1 MLKKDLGLLVL
12 ILVVGAI
19 VALINPRFL
28 SPVNMA
34 NTANLIGLFG
44 LFSLGEGLVIITG
57 GIDLSIG
64 SVFALLGVIFVDLL
78 VTYELPWP
86 LAILIILAAGTLI
99 GLINGFLITR
109 MRLQPFVVTLCG
121 LLLYRGIARYY
132 TNDGTAGFAF
142 GQSFP
147 TLEWLT
153 TGRSYGVPHT
163 FIAFVIIALAMGV
176 LLHRSVF
183 GRYLF
188 AVGRN
193 EEAARYS
200 GIQTGR
206 VVAAAYVICGA
217 LAGLSSVFLTMYT
230 RSISPASHGN
240 FYELYGIAA
249 AVLGGCSL
257 RGGEGSIVGIVLGA
271 ILLQILQNL
280 VNLLGNTELAEFRGH
295 GRGHPGRRAGRPAI
309 QGLPRAQ
316 GGGSRTR
323 SEPLPRLPRCSRSKP
338 AAAVVSFERIPIYA
352 ALALALTG
360 GTARKAIASRFQALM
375 VAISMVRLTVSASE
389 NCPRTCS

>member
-1 MLKKDLGLLVL
+1 MFLKKDLGLLIL
-12 ILVVGAI
+12 ILVVGTV

-28 SPVNMA
+28 SPINLA

-57 GIDLSIG
+57 GIDLAIG

-78 VTYELPWP
+78 VTFDVPWP
-86 LAILIILAAGTLI
+86 IAVLLMLVAGTLI
-99 GLINGFLITR
+99 GTIHGFLITR

-153 TGRSYGVPHT
+153 AGRSYGVPHS
-163 FIAFVIIALAMGV
+163 FIAFVIIAAAMAV

-200 GIQTGR
+200 GIRTGA
-206 VVAAAYVICGA
+206 VVAAAYIICGA
-217 LAGLSSVFLTMYT
+217 LACLASVFLTMYT

-257 RGGEGSIVGIVLGA
+257 RGGEGSVVGIVLGA
-271 ILLQILQNL
+271 VLLQILQNL
-280 VNLLGNTELAEFRGH
+280 VNLLGIPSSLNFAVMGGVILIGVLADQQLKAYREFKTASGNKE
-295 GRGHPGRRAGRPAI
+295 G
-309 QGLPRAQ
+309 
-316 GGGSRTR
+316 
-323 SEPLPRLPRCSRSKP
+323 
-338 AAAVVSFERIPIYA
+338 AAAKKPSPPA
-352 ALALALTG
+352 
-360 GTARKAIASRFQALM
+360 K
-375 VAISMVRLTVSASE
+375 
-389 NCPRTCS
+389 